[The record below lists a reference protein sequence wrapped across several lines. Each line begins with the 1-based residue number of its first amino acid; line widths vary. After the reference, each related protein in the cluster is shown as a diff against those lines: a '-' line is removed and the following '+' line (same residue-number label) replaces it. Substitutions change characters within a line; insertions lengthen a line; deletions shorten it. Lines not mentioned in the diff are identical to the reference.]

1 MATKK
6 QSAGIV
12 LFRMDK
18 KQVEIFLVHPGGPFF
33 AKKDA
38 GAWSIPKGEFTEEE
52 NPLAA
57 AKREFFEETG
67 QKAEGNFLPLTPIKQ
82 KGGKIV
88 SAWAVEGDI
97 DAETIQSNTFS
108 IQWPPGSGRQ
118 KEFPEV
124 DKAGWFSFS
133 DAKEKINQ
141 SQAALLDELII
152 LIDQKS

>member
-12 LFRMDK
+12 LFRMHK
-18 KQVEIFLVHPGGPFF
+18 KQLEFFLVHPGGPFF
-33 AKKDA
+33 AKKDV

-88 SAWAVEGDI
+88 SAWAVEGNI
-97 DAETIQSNTFS
+97 DAETIQSNTFL
-108 IQWPPGSGRQ
+108 IEWPPGSGKQ